1 MTPIGPVP
9 FVGRQHELTELKE
22 HLAVVSLVSVHG
34 ALGSGK
40 TRLVAELAAALGAPC
55 SIVECFPGD
64 RASAVRARAERA
76 LRCVPGTLA
85 QLLGREARVLV
96 IDDIQ
101 HLRVDEAT
109 NLLAPLQLGQTALGR
124 VLVVGRDPLA
134 AAVGASIAELELAG
148 LDVEAASQ
156 MWSSLEELFG
166 PVDGFDA
173 AYSRTRG
180 IPLALRRE
188 YARARFGAQ
197 AWEVG
202 ALDAPA
208 RAALDALAILRQ
220 PVAPAAVAALA
231 PGVDTEAALTG
242 LVARQLVDA
251 VGDGRIV
258 LHEVVRAD
266 VLAQMSVETRHRLS
280 AAAAELVA
288 STAAVAQGPRL
299 AWQAG
304 DDGAFG
310 AMDQITRVREV
321 AWHWL
326 AAGDRARAADTLL
339 ADRELAARS
348 GGAGEFE
355 ALLDALGDRPRRRA
369 GTDAGAGAP
378 PSGSMTRGAGAGA
391 PPSGSMTRGAGA
403 GAPSGSTGAGAGFA
417 EISQTIPVAPPLDAE
432 RQRALAALRIEIAVR
447 GGRFTEAFERAAAMP
462 AAVSPLLHAE
472 LTLASGDATGARRAL
487 HGLVASR
494 EAGERARALA
504 MLAEL
509 ELLAGKP
516 DTAAGHLVAIG
527 DLAAID
533 PLSRARVHL
542 ASARLDEYAG
552 RVAAMR
558 AALAR
563 AHGAC
568 KSVPACLEASELSAV
583 IDARRAI
590 GLAREGR
597 LIEAQVALDAADAVA
612 RDLDSVAVSDEAL
625 AARALVARRRG
636 DSATAA
642 QQLQDLVRGRRERG
656 DELGALRAEL
666 DLAELEILR
675 GQPALA
681 AELASAAL
689 ASSVRRELGH
699 LAARGSAVVA
709 AIDLIELRLDA
720 ALPRLEELYGQPAL
734 DAASAAQVAVL
745 LATARALAGQRA
757 GALELAQ
764 SAGVESRDELDRRLS
779 AAEVALATGDVGHA
793 LELARDTA
801 VLAER
806 AHRTIE
812 LASALVIVARLE
824 LARGDRGNARS
835 AATRAARE
843 AASAGLVRVRVH
855 ALLALSALARDDDD
869 PASAVAYARDASELA
884 LTAGLPVERL
894 VAHAALD
901 AISGHEA
908 VADPSAPSAATMAPT
923 AIEGAARLLTDLGLT
938 AQRPFR
944 VIDSEGV
951 PSDVADANP
960 EILRLPGRALA
971 VDGVREVIWRHG
983 AELAD
988 LRRRSLLKRLL
999 FLFASAPGKVFSKEA
1014 IVQAVWNV
1022 EYHPL
1027 RHDAALF
1034 TNIMRIRRLLGEDG
1048 SEIIRVTEDG
1058 YRFVPPRDFLFVIPR

>member
-9 FVGRQHELTELKE
+9 FVGRQTELAE
-22 HLAVVSLVSVHG
+22 LRQHLALVSLVSIHG

-40 TRLVAELAAALGAPC
+40 TRLVGELAPLLGAPC
-55 SIVECFPGD
+55 TVIECHPGD
-64 RASAVRARAERA
+64 RASALRARAERA
-76 LRCVPGTLA
+76 LRCVPGSLNQTLA
-85 QLLGREARVLV
+85 QTARVLV

-101 HLRVDEAT
+101 HLRTDEAT
-109 NLLAPLQLGQTALGR
+109 SLLGPLLLGPTALGR
-124 VLVVGRDPLA
+124 VIVVGRDPLA
-134 AAVGASIAELELAG
+134 AAVGAQIAELELQG
-148 LDVEAASQ
+148 LDVEAAGG
-156 MWSSLEELFG
+156 MWSALEETYG
-166 PVDGFDA
+166 ETAGFDQA
-173 AYSRTRG
+173 FARTRG
-180 IPLALRRE
+180 LPLGLRRE
-188 YARARFGAQ
+188 FARSRFGAG
-197 AWEVG
+197 AWDIST
-202 ALDAPA
+202 LDRPA
-208 RAALDALAILRQ
+208 RAALEALAILRA
-220 PVAPAAVAALA
+220 PVAPAAIAALA
-231 PGVDTEAALTG
+231 PGVDIEAALVS
-242 LVARQLVDA
+242 LVARQLADGA
-251 VGDGRIV
+251 GDGRIV
-258 LHEVVRAD
+258 VHEVVRVD
-266 VLAQMSVETRHRLS
+266 VLAQMQPDERVRLS
-280 AAAAELVA
+280 SAAAELIA
-288 STAAVAQGPRL
+288 STAAVSTGPRL

-321 AWHWL
+321 VWHHL
-326 AAGDRARAADTLL
+326 AAGDRDGAADAIL
-339 ADRELAARS
+339 ADRDLAARS

-355 ALLDALGDRPRRRA
+355 SLLDALGDRPRRRA
-369 GTDAGAGAP
+369 P
-378 PSGSMTRGAGAGA
+378 HPSHGGVAE
-391 PPSGSMTRGAGA
+391 
-403 GAPSGSTGAGAGFA
+403 TGAA
-417 EISQTIPVAPPLDAE
+417 ELVRAPLDPE
-432 RQRALAALRIEIAVR
+432 RARALAALRIEIAVR
-447 GGRFTEAFERAAAMP
+447 GGRYTEAAERASATP
-462 AAVSPLLHAE
+462 GAVSPHLHAE
-472 LTLASGDATGARRAL
+472 LTLASGDAAGARRAL
-487 HGLVASR
+487 TGLLGASDSS
-494 EAGERARALA
+494 ERARAIAL
-504 MLAEL
+504 LTEL

-516 DTAAGHLVAIG
+516 EAAAHHLANAG
-527 DLAAID
+527 DLGGAD
-533 PLSRARVHL
+533 PLARARLHL
-542 ASARLDEYAG
+542 ATARLDEYQG

-558 AALAR
+558 SALAR

-568 KSVPACLEASELSAV
+568 KSVPVCLEASELSAIV
-583 IDARRAI
+583 DARRAI

-597 LIEAQVALDAADAVA
+597 LVEAAAALDAADAVA
-612 RDLDSVAVSDEAL
+612 RDLDAVAIADEVA

-636 DSATAA
+636 DSASAA
-642 QQLQDLVRGRRERG
+642 ALLHDVVRARRDRG

-666 DLAELEILR
+666 DLAELEIVR

-699 LAARGSAVVA
+699 LAARGGAVVA
-709 AIDLIELRLDA
+709 AIDLLELRLDA
-720 ALPRLEELYGQPAL
+720 ALPRLEELHGSPAL
-734 DAASAAQVAVL
+734 DAQSAASVAVL
-745 LATARALAGQRA
+745 LATARAYSGQRA
-757 GALELAQ
+757 GAVELAQ
-764 SAGVESRDELDRRLS
+764 NAGAEARDELDRRLA
-779 AAEVALATGDVGHA
+779 AAEVALATGDVGVA

-824 LARGDRGNARS
+824 LARGDRGNAR
-835 AATRAARE
+835 AAASRAARE
-843 AASAGLVRVRVH
+843 AAAAGLVRARVH

-869 PASAVAYARDASELA
+869 APSAVSYARDASELA
-884 LTAGLPVERL
+884 MVAGLPVERL

-908 VADPSAPSAATMAPT
+908 VADPSAPSAATMAAT

-944 VIDSEGV
+944 VIDAEGV
-951 PSDVADANP
+951 PSDVSDANP
-960 EILRLPGRALA
+960 EILRLPARALA

>member
-9 FVGRQHELTELKE
+9 FVGRQQELAELKD
-22 HLAVVSLVSVHG
+22 HLSVVPLVSLHG

-40 TRLVAELAAALGAPC
+40 TRLVGELVTPGGLGAPC
-55 SIVECFPGD
+55 TVIDCYPGD
-64 RASAVRARAERA
+64 RASALRARAERA

-85 QLLGREARVLV
+85 QTLIAQARVLV

-101 HLRVDEAT
+101 HLRTDEAT
-109 NLLAPLQLGQTALGR
+109 SLLAPLLLGPTALGR
-124 VLVVGRDPLA
+124 VIVVGRDPLA
-134 AAVGASIAELELAG
+134 AAVGAQIAEVELQG
-148 LDVEAASQ
+148 LDVDAAQQ
-156 MWSSLEELFG
+156 MWASLEETFG
-166 PVDGFDA
+166 QVTTTGSQAAFDA
-173 AYSRTRG
+173 AFSRTRG
-180 IPLALRRE
+180 VPLGLRRE

-197 AWEVG
+197 AWDIATLE
-202 ALDAPA
+202 APA
-208 RAALDALAILRQ
+208 RAALEALAVLRA
-220 PVAPAAVAALA
+220 PVAPAAVSALS
-231 PGVDTEAALTG
+231 PGVDCEAALTS
-242 LVARQLVDA
+242 LLARQLVDP
-251 VGDGRIV
+251 VGDGRV
-258 LHEVVRAD
+258 VVHEVVRVD
-266 VLAQMSVETRHRLS
+266 VLAQMDLDARTRLS
-280 AAAAELVA
+280 TGAAELVA
-288 STAAVAQGPRL
+288 STAAVTPGPRL

-321 AWHWL
+321 VWHWL
-326 AAGDRARAADTLL
+326 AAGDRDRAADALL

-355 ALLDALGDRPRRRA
+355 SLLDALVDRPRSRRTSSHA
-369 GTDAGAGAP
+369 DVVQT
-378 PSGSMTRGAGAGA
+378 SQ
-391 PPSGSMTRGAGA
+391 
-403 GAPSGSTGAGAGFA
+403 A
-417 EISQTIPVAPPLDAE
+417 EVVRMPLDPE
-432 RQRALAALRIEIAVR
+432 RAKALAALRIEIAVR
-447 GGRFTEAFERAAAMP
+447 GGRYTEAFERATAAP
-462 AAVSPLLHAE
+462 GAVSPLLHAE
-472 LTLASGDATGARRAL
+472 LVLASGDAATARRAL
-487 HGLVASR
+487 TGLIGSSDPS
-494 EAGERARALA
+494 ERARAIA

-509 ELLAGKP
+509 ELLAGAP
-516 DTAAGHLVAIG
+516 EAASNHLANLG
-527 DLAAID
+527 DLSSAE
-533 PLSRARVHL
+533 PLARARVHL
-542 ASARLDEYAG
+542 ASARLDEYQG

-558 AALAR
+558 SALAR

-568 KSVPACLEASELSAV
+568 KSVPVCLEASELSAIV
-583 IDARRAI
+583 DARRAI

-597 LIEAQVALDAADAVA
+597 LVEAAAALDAADAAA
-612 RDLDSVAVSDEAL
+612 RDLDAVAVADEVL

-636 DSATAA
+636 DSTNAA
-642 QQLQDLVRGRRERG
+642 ALLHEVVRARRERG

-666 DLAELEILR
+666 DLAELEIMR

-699 LAARGSAVVA
+699 LAARGGAVVA
-709 AIDLIELRLDA
+709 AIDLLELRLDA
-720 ALPRLEELYGQPAL
+720 ALPRLEELHGQPAL
-734 DAASAAQVAVL
+734 DAASAAMVAVL
-745 LATARALAGQRA
+745 LANARAMSGQRA
-757 GALELAQ
+757 GAVELAQ
-764 SAGVESRDELDRRLS
+764 NAGAESRDELDRRLA
-779 AAEVALATGDVGHA
+779 AAEVALATGDVGVA

-824 LARGDRGNARS
+824 LARGDRGNAR
-835 AATRAARE
+835 AAASRAARE
-843 AASAGLVRVRVH
+843 AAAAGLIRARVH

-869 PASAVAYARDASELA
+869 AASAVAYARDAADLA
-884 LTAGLPVERL
+884 MTAGLPVERL

-908 VADPSAPSAATMAPT
+908 VADPTAPSAATMAPT

-944 VIDSEGV
+944 VIDAEGV

-983 AELAD
+983 QELAD

>member
-9 FVGRQHELTELKE
+9 FVGRSDELATLKE
-22 HLAVVSLVSVHG
+22 HLSVVPLVSLHG

-40 TRLVAELAAALGAPC
+40 TRLVSELAFSLGAASVI
-55 SIVECFPGD
+55 SIDCHPGD
-64 RASAVRARAERA
+64 RASALRSRAERA
-76 LRCVPGTLA
+76 LRCVPGMLSQTLA
-85 QLLGREARVLV
+85 QTARVLV

-101 HLRVDEAT
+101 HLRTDEAT
-109 NLLAPLQLGQTALGR
+109 SLLAPLLLGQTALGR
-124 VLVVGRDPLA
+124 VVVVGRDPLS
-134 AAVGASIAELELAG
+134 AAVGSSIAELELHG
-148 LDVEAASQ
+148 LDADAAGELWAALGETYGEAQ
-156 MWSSLEELFG
+156 
-166 PVDGFDA
+166 GFDA
-173 AYSRTRG
+173 AFARTRG
-180 IPLALRRE
+180 VPLGLRRE
-188 YARARFGAQ
+188 FARVRFGAG
-197 AWEVG
+197 AWDI
-202 ALDAPA
+202 ATLDRPA
-208 RAALDALAILRQ
+208 RSALEALAILRQ
-220 PVAPAAVAALA
+220 AVAPAAIAALA
-231 PGVDTEAALTG
+231 PGVETEAALTS
-242 LVARQLVDA
+242 LLARQLADG
-251 VGDGRIV
+251 VGDGRIIV
-258 LHEVVRAD
+258 HEVVRVD
-266 VLAQMSVETRHRLS
+266 VLAQMDENEKCRLS
-280 AAAAELVA
+280 SAAAELVA
-288 STAAVAQGPRL
+288 STGALSAGPRL

-321 AWHWL
+321 VWHWL
-326 AAGDRARAADTLL
+326 AAGDRDRAAHALL

-355 ALLDALGDRPRRRA
+355 SLLDALGDRPRKRTT
-369 GTDAGAGAP
+369 GTHRPADP
-378 PSGSMTRGAGAGA
+378 NIQ
-391 PPSGSMTRGAGA
+391 
-403 GAPSGSTGAGAGFA
+403 TGAI
-417 EISQTIPVAPPLDAE
+417 ELVSVLAPELTK
-432 RQRALAALRIEIAVR
+432 ALAALRIEIAVR
-447 GGRFTEAFERAAAMP
+447 GGRYTEAFERANAAP
-462 AAVSPLLHAE
+462 GAISPLLHAE
-472 LTLASGDATGARRAL
+472 LVLASGDVASARRAL
-487 HGLVASR
+487 TGLLGTADPSDR
-494 EAGERARALA
+494 MRAVA

-509 ELLAGKP
+509 ELLAGAP
-516 DTAAGHLVAIG
+516 DAAAAHLSSIHPSAE
-527 DLAAID
+527 AAD
-533 PLSRARVHL
+533 PLARARLHM
-542 ASARLDEYAG
+542 ASARLDEYQG

-558 AALAR
+558 TALAR

-568 KSVPACLEASELSAV
+568 KSVPVCLEASELSAV

-597 LIEAQVALDAADAVA
+597 LVEAATALDAADSAA
-612 RDLDSVAVSDEAL
+612 RDLDAVAVADEVL

-636 DSATAA
+636 DSTTAA
-642 QQLQDLVRGRRERG
+642 ALLQELVRARRERG

-666 DLAELEILR
+666 DLAELAIVR

-699 LAARGSAVVA
+699 LAARGVAVVA
-709 AIDLIELRLDA
+709 AIDLLELRLDA
-720 ALPRLEELYGQPAL
+720 ALPRLEELHGQPTL
-734 DAASAAQVAVL
+734 DATSAATVAVL
-745 LATARALAGQRA
+745 LATARALSGQRA
-757 GALELAQ
+757 GAVELAQ
-764 SAGVESRDELDRRLS
+764 NAGAESRDELDRKL
-779 AAEVALATGDVGHA
+779 AGAEVALAAGDVGLA

-806 AHRTIE
+806 SHRTIE

-824 LARGDRGNARS
+824 LARGDRGNAR
-835 AATRAARE
+835 AAASRAARE
-843 AASAGLVRVRVH
+843 AAAAGLIRARVH

-869 PASAVAYARDASELA
+869 AASAVAYARDAAELA
-884 LTAGLPVERL
+884 MTAGLPVERL

-908 VADPSAPSAATMAPT
+908 VADPSAPSAATMAST

-944 VIDSEGV
+944 VIDAEGV

-960 EILRLPGRALA
+960 EVLRLSGRALA

-983 AELAD
+983 QELAD

>member
-9 FVGRQHELTELKE
+9 FVGRQNELTELKQ
-22 HLAVVSLVSVHG
+22 HLAVVSLVSLHG

-40 TRLVAELAAALGAPC
+40 TRLVGELAPGLGAPC
-55 SIVECFPGD
+55 TLIECHPGD
-64 RASAVRARAERA
+64 RASALRSRAERA

-85 QLLGREARVLV
+85 QTLAQQARVLV

-101 HLRVDEAT
+101 HLRTDEAT
-109 NLLAPLQLGQTALGR
+109 SLLAPLLLGPTALGR
-124 VLVVGRDPLA
+124 VVVVGRDPLS
-134 AAVGASIAELELAG
+134 AAVGSAIAELELHG
-148 LDVEAASQ
+148 LDVESASK
-156 MWSSLEELFG
+156 MWASLEDTYGDVE
-166 PVDGFDA
+166 GFEA
-173 AYSRTRG
+173 AHGRTRG
-180 IPLALRRE
+180 VPLALRRE
-188 YARARFGAQ
+188 YARARFGAG
-197 AWEVG
+197 AWDVATLEP
-202 ALDAPA
+202 PA
-208 RAALDALAILRQ
+208 RAAIDALAILRS
-220 PVAPAAVAALA
+220 PVAPAAVGALA
-231 PGVDTEAALTG
+231 PGLDLEAALTS
-242 LVARQLVDA
+242 LLARQLVDSI
-251 VGDGRIV
+251 GDGRVV
-258 LHEVVRAD
+258 LHEVVRVD
-266 VLAQMSVETRHRLS
+266 VLGHMSTEDKQRLS
-280 AAAAELVA
+280 GAAAELVA
-288 STAAVAQGPRL
+288 STAAGSTGPRL

-310 AMDQITRVREV
+310 AMDQVTRVREV
-321 AWHWL
+321 VWHWL
-326 AAGDRARAADTLL
+326 AAGSRDRAADTLL

-355 ALLDALGDRPRRRA
+355 SLLDALGDQPRRRNDSRPDLPIGHIERA
-369 GTDAGAGAP
+369 A
-378 PSGSMTRGAGAGA
+378 
-391 PPSGSMTRGAGA
+391 
-403 GAPSGSTGAGAGFA
+403 
-417 EISQTIPVAPPLDAE
+417 LDPE
-432 RQRALAALRIEIAVR
+432 RARALASLRIEIAVR
-447 GGRFTEAFERAAAMP
+447 GGRYTEAFERASAAP
-462 AAVSPLLHAE
+462 GAVSPLIHAE
-472 LTLASGDATGARRAL
+472 LTLASGDVATARRAL
-487 HGLVASR
+487 TGLLGS
-494 EAGERARALA
+494 GDPSERARAVA

-516 DTAAGHLVAIG
+516 EAAADQLASLG
-527 DLAAID
+527 DLSAAE
-533 PLSRARVHL
+533 PLARARVHL
-542 ASARLDEYAG
+542 AAARVDEYAG

-558 AALAR
+558 SALAR

-568 KSVPACLEASELSAV
+568 KSVPVCLEASELSAIV
-583 IDARRAI
+583 DARRAV

-597 LIEAQVALDAADAVA
+597 LVEAATALDAADAAA
-612 RDLDSVAVSDEAL
+612 RDLDAVAVADEVL

-642 QQLQDLVRGRRERG
+642 ALLHDVVRARRERG

-666 DLAELEILR
+666 DLAELEIMR
-675 GQPALA
+675 GQPAIA

-699 LAARGSAVVA
+699 LAARGGAVVA

-720 ALPRLEELYGQPAL
+720 ALPRLEELHGQPSL
-734 DAASAAQVAVL
+734 DAASTAQVAVS
-745 LATARALAGQRA
+745 LATARALSGQRA
-757 GALELAQ
+757 GAVELAQ
-764 SAGVESRDELDRRLS
+764 NAGAESRDELDRRL
-779 AAEVALATGDVGHA
+779 AAADVALAAGDVALA

-806 AHRTIE
+806 SHRTIE

-824 LARGDRGNARS
+824 LARGDRGNARA

-843 AASAGLVRVRVH
+843 AAAAGLLRVRVH
-855 ALLALSALARDDDD
+855 ALLALCALARDDDD
-869 PASAVAYARDASELA
+869 SSSAVSYARDACELA
-884 LTAGLPVERL
+884 LAAGLPVERL

-901 AISGHEA
+901 AISGAEA

-944 VIDSEGV
+944 VIDAEGV

-960 EILRLPGRALA
+960 EILRLSGRALA

-983 AELAD
+983 QELAD

>member
-1 MTPIGPVP
+1 MTPIGPLP
-9 FVGRQHELTELKE
+9 FVGRQSELSELKQ
-22 HLAVVSLVSVHG
+22 HLAIVSLVSLHG

-40 TRLVAELAAALGAPC
+40 TRLVGELAPGLGAPC
-55 SIVECFPGD
+55 TAIECHPGD
-64 RASAVRARAERA
+64 RASALRSRAERA

-85 QLLGREARVLV
+85 QTLAQQSRVLV

-101 HLRVDEAT
+101 HLRTDEAT
-109 NLLAPLQLGQTALGR
+109 SLLAPLLLGPTALGR
-124 VLVVGRDPLA
+124 VVVVGRDPLS
-134 AAVGASIAELELAG
+134 AAVGSAIAEIELHGLDGDAAAQLWAG
-148 LDVEAASQ
+148 LEETYGEAQ
-156 MWSSLEELFG
+156 G
-166 PVDGFDA
+166 CDA
-173 AYSRTRG
+173 AIARTRG
-180 IPLALRRE
+180 VPLALRRE
-188 YARARFGAQ
+188 YARARFGAS
-197 AWEVG
+197 AWDLTM
-202 ALDAPA
+202 LDVAA
-208 RAALDALAILRQ
+208 RAALEALAVLRA

-231 PGVDTEAALTG
+231 HGIDIEAALTS
-242 LVARQLVDA
+242 LLAHQLVDSI
-251 VGDGRIV
+251 GDGRIV
-258 LHEVVRAD
+258 VHEVVRVD
-266 VLAQMSVETRHRLS
+266 VLAHMAIEDKYRLSS
-280 AAAAELVA
+280 AAAQLVA
-288 STAAVAQGPRL
+288 STAVGSTGPRL

-321 AWHWL
+321 VWHWL
-326 AAGDRARAADTLL
+326 AAGNRDRAADALL

-355 ALLDALGDRPRRRA
+355 SLLDALGEPPRRRA
-369 GTDAGAGAP
+369 DSWADL
-378 PSGSMTRGAGAGA
+378 
-391 PPSGSMTRGAGA
+391 
-403 GAPSGSTGAGAGFA
+403 
-417 EISQTIPVAPPLDAE
+417 PLAIVD
-432 RQRALAALRIEIAVR
+432 RPTLDPDRARMLAALRIEIAVR
-447 GGRFTEAFERAAAMP
+447 GGRYTEAFERASAAP
-462 AAVSPLLHAE
+462 GTVSPLLHAE
-472 LTLASGDATGARRAL
+472 LTLASGDVTTARRAL
-487 HGLVASR
+487 TGLLGDTDPSDRV
-494 EAGERARALA
+494 RAVA

-516 DTAAGHLVAIG
+516 DVAAAQLAAVG
-527 DLAAID
+527 DLSAAE
-533 PLSRARVHL
+533 PLARARVHL
-542 ASARLDEYAG
+542 ASARIDEYEG

-558 AALAR
+558 SALAR

-568 KSVPACLEASELSAV
+568 KSVPICLEASELSAIV
-583 IDARRAI
+583 DARRAI

-597 LIEAQVALDAADAVA
+597 LVEAVAALDAADAAA
-612 RDLDSVAVSDEAL
+612 RDLDAVAVADEVL

-636 DSATAA
+636 DSTTAA
-642 QQLQDLVRGRRERG
+642 TLLHDVVRARRERG

-681 AELASAAL
+681 SELASAAL

-699 LAARGSAVVA
+699 LAARGGAVVA
-709 AIDLIELRLDA
+709 AIDLLELRLEA
-720 ALPRLEELYGQPAL
+720 ALPRLEALYGQPAL

-745 LATARALAGQRA
+745 LATARALSGQRA
-757 GALELAQ
+757 GAVEMAQ
-764 SAGVESRDELDRRLS
+764 NAGAESRDELDRRLA
-779 AAEVALATGDVGHA
+779 AAEVALAAGDVGMA
-793 LELARDTA
+793 LELSRDTA

-806 AHRTIE
+806 SHRTIE

-824 LARGDRGNARS
+824 LARGDRGNARA

-843 AASAGLVRVRVH
+843 AAAAGLLRVRVH
-855 ALLALSALARDDDD
+855 ALLALCALARDDDD
-869 PASAVAYARDASELA
+869 ASSAVAYARDAADLA

-901 AISGHEA
+901 AISGQEA
-908 VADPSAPSAATMAPT
+908 VADPAAPSAATMAPT
-923 AIEGAARLLTDLGLT
+923 AIEGASRLLTDLGLT

-944 VIDSEGV
+944 VIDAEGV

-960 EILRLPGRALA
+960 EILRLSGRALA

-983 AELAD
+983 QELAD

-999 FLFASAPGKVFSKEA
+999 FLFASAPGKVYSKEA

>member
-1 MTPIGPVP
+1 V
-9 FVGRQHELTELKE
+9 
-22 HLAVVSLVSVHG
+22 
-34 ALGSGK
+34 
-40 TRLVAELAAALGAPC
+40 
-55 SIVECFPGD
+55 
-64 RASAVRARAERA
+64 
-76 LRCVPGTLA
+76 
-85 QLLGREARVLV
+85 
-96 IDDIQ
+96 
-101 HLRVDEAT
+101 
-109 NLLAPLQLGQTALGR
+109 
-124 VLVVGRDPLA
+124 VVGRDPLS
-134 AAVGASIAELELAG
+134 AAVGSSIAELELHG
-148 LDVEAASQ
+148 LDVEAAGAL
-156 MWSSLEELFG
+156 WTSLEETYG
-166 PVDGFDA
+166 AVEGFDA
-173 AYSRTRG
+173 AFGRTRG
-180 IPLALRRE
+180 VPLALRRE

-197 AWEVG
+197 AWEIS
-202 ALDAPA
+202 ALDAPSRTA
-208 RAALDALAILRQ
+208 IEALAVLRQ
-220 PVAPAAVAALA
+220 PVAPAAVGALA
-231 PGVDTEAALTG
+231 PGVDIEAALTS
-242 LVARQLVDA
+242 LVAHQLVDA
-251 VGDGRIV
+251 VGDGRVV
-258 LHEVVRAD
+258 LHEVVRVD
-266 VLAQMSVETRHRLS
+266 VLAQIAPDERKKLS
-280 AAAAELVA
+280 SSAAELVA
-288 STAAVAQGPRL
+288 STAAVSKGPRL

-321 AWHWL
+321 VWHWL
-326 AAGDRARAADTLL
+326 AAGERDRAADVLL
-339 ADRELAARS
+339 AHRELSARS

-355 ALLDALGDRPRRRA
+355 ALLDALGDRRRRP
-369 GTDAGAGAP
+369 GTHSEVPDPG
-378 PSGSMTRGAGAGA
+378 
-391 PPSGSMTRGAGA
+391 
-403 GAPSGSTGAGAGFA
+403 
-417 EISQTIPVAPPLDAE
+417 PLDHD
-432 RQRALAALRIEIAVR
+432 RAKKLAALRIEIAVR
-447 GGRFTEAFERAAAMP
+447 GGRFTEAFERATAAP
-462 AAVSPLLHAE
+462 GAVSPLLHAE
-472 LTLASGDATGARRAL
+472 LTLASGDAAGARRAL
-487 HGLVASR
+487 QGLIGAQDAS
-494 EAGERARALA
+494 ERARAIA

-516 DTAAGHLVAIG
+516 DSAAAQLGSIG
-527 DLAAID
+527 DVSNAD
-533 PLSRARVHL
+533 PLARARVHL
-542 ASARLDEYAG
+542 AAARADEYAG

-558 AALAR
+558 SALSR

-568 KSVPACLEASELSAV
+568 KSVPVCLEASELCAIV
-583 IDARRAI
+583 DARRAV

-597 LIEAQVALDAADAVA
+597 LVEAATALDAADAAA
-612 RDLDSVAVSDEAL
+612 RDLDAVAVADEVL

-636 DSATAA
+636 DSTQAAT
-642 QQLQDLVRGRRERG
+642 LLHDLVRARRERG

-699 LAARGSAVVA
+699 LAARGGAVVS
-709 AIDLIELRLDA
+709 AIDLMELRLDA
-720 ALPRLEELYGQPAL
+720 ALPRLEELHGQQAL
-734 DAASAAQVAVL
+734 DASTAAQVAVL
-745 LATARALAGQRA
+745 LATARAHSGQRA
-757 GALELAQ
+757 GAIELAQ
-764 SAGVESRDELDRRLS
+764 NAGAESRDELDRRLA

-801 VLAER
+801 VLSER

-824 LARGDRGNARS
+824 LARGDRGNARA

-843 AASAGLVRVRVH
+843 AAAAGLIRVRIH
-855 ALLALSALARDDDD
+855 ALLGLSALARDDDD
-869 PASAVAYARDASELA
+869 AASAVAYARDASELA

-908 VADPSAPSAATMAPT
+908 VADPSAPSAATMAPS

-944 VIDSEGV
+944 VIDAEGV

-983 AELAD
+983 QELAD

>member
-1 MTPIGPVP
+1 MQTRRRSSKITNPMTPIGPVP
-9 FVGRQHELTELKE
+9 FVGRQSELAELKQ
-22 HLAVVSLVSVHG
+22 HLSLVSLVSLHG

-40 TRLVAELAAALGAPC
+40 TRLVAELAPTLGAPC
-55 SIVECFPGD
+55 TVIECHPGD
-64 RASAVRARAERA
+64 RASALKARAERA

-85 QLLGREARVLV
+85 QTLAQQSRVLV

-101 HLRVDEAT
+101 HLRIDEAT
-109 NLLAPLQLGQTALGR
+109 SLLAPLLLGPTALGR
-124 VLVVGRDPLA
+124 IVVVGRDPLA
-134 AAVGASIAELELAG
+134 AAVGANIAELELHG
-148 LDVEAASQ
+148 LDVESAGAL
-156 MWSSLEELFG
+156 WSSLEETFG
-166 PVDGFDA
+166 QVEGFDIA
-173 AYSRTRG
+173 FGRTRG
-180 IPLALRRE
+180 VPLALRRE
-188 YARARFGAQ
+188 YARARFGAD
-197 AWEVG
+197 AWEIG
-202 ALDAPA
+202 ALDEPSRIAIE
-208 RAALDALAILRQ
+208 ALAVLRQ
-220 PVAPAAVAALA
+220 PVAPAAVGALA
-231 PGVDTEAALTG
+231 PGVDIEAALTS

-251 VGDGRIV
+251 VGDGRVV
-258 LHEVVRAD
+258 LHEVVRVD
-266 VLAQMSVETRHRLS
+266 VVSHMVPEQRRALS
-280 AAAAELVA
+280 AAAAQLVA
-288 STAAVAQGPRL
+288 STAAVSKGPRL

-321 AWHWL
+321 VWHWL
-326 AAGDRARAADTLL
+326 AAGERDRAADVLL
-339 ADRELAARS
+339 SHRELAARS

-355 ALLDALGDRPRRRA
+355 ALLDALGDRRRRP
-369 GTDAGAGAP
+369 GTHSEQPDMGA
-378 PSGSMTRGAGAGA
+378 
-391 PPSGSMTRGAGA
+391 
-403 GAPSGSTGAGAGFA
+403 
-417 EISQTIPVAPPLDAE
+417 LDAE
-432 RQRALAALRIEIAVR
+432 RAKKLAALRIEIAVR
-447 GGRFTEAFERAAAMP
+447 GGRFTEAFERATAAP
-462 AAVSPLLHAE
+462 GAVSPLIHAE
-472 LTLASGDATGARRAL
+472 LTLASGDAAGARRQL
-487 HGLVASR
+487 QGLINSQDAS
-494 EAGERARALA
+494 ERARAIA

-516 DTAAGHLVAIG
+516 DAAAAQLGSLG
-527 DLAAID
+527 DVSNAD
-533 PLSRARVHL
+533 PLARARVHL
-542 ASARLDEYAG
+542 AAARADEYVG

-558 AALAR
+558 SALSR

-568 KSVPACLEASELSAV
+568 KSVPACLEASELCAIV
-583 IDARRAI
+583 DARRAV

-597 LIEAQVALDAADAVA
+597 LVEAATALDAADAAA
-612 RDLDSVAVSDEAL
+612 RDLDAVAVADEVL

-636 DSATAA
+636 DSAQAA
-642 QQLQDLVRGRRERG
+642 SLLHDLVRARRERG

-699 LAARGSAVVA
+699 LAARGGAVVG
-709 AIDLIELRLDA
+709 AIDLMELRLDA
-720 ALPRLEELYGQPAL
+720 ALPRLEELHGQPAL
-734 DAASAAQVAVL
+734 DASTAAQVAVL
-745 LATARALAGQRA
+745 LATARALSGQRQ
-757 GALELAQ
+757 GAIELAQ
-764 SAGVESRDELDRRLS
+764 NAGAESRDELDRRL
-779 AAEVALATGDVGHA
+779 AAADVALATGDVGHA

-801 VLAER
+801 VLSER

-824 LARGDRGNARS
+824 LARGDRGNARA

-843 AASAGLVRVRVH
+843 AAAAGLVRVRIH

-869 PASAVAYARDASELA
+869 AASAVAYARDASELA

-944 VIDSEGV
+944 VIDAEGV

-960 EILRLPGRALA
+960 EILRLPARALA

-983 AELAD
+983 QELAD

>member
-1 MTPIGPVP
+1 MTLPGVVP
-9 FVGRQHELTELKE
+9 FVGRQNELAELKQ
-22 HLAVVSLVSVHG
+22 HLSVVSLVSIHG

-40 TRLVAELAAALGAPC
+40 TRLVHELAPMLGAPVT
-55 SIVECFPGD
+55 IVDCHPGD
-64 RASAVRARAERA
+64 RASAIRARSERA

-85 QLLGREARVLV
+85 QTLTQTARVLV

-109 NLLAPLQLGQTALGR
+109 NLLSQLVLGQTALGR
-124 VLVVGRDPLA
+124 VIVIGRDPLA
-134 AAVGASIAELELAG
+134 AAVGGAIAEVEVGG
-148 LDVEAASQ
+148 LDVDSASAL
-156 MWSSLEELFG
+156 WTNLEETYG
-166 PVDGFDA
+166 EAEGWDA
-173 AYSRTRG
+173 AFSRTRG
-180 IPLALRRE
+180 VPLALRRE
-188 YARARFGAQ
+188 FARSRFGAT
-197 AWEVG
+197 AWDIG
-202 ALDAPA
+202 ALEPA
-208 RAALDALAILRQ
+208 ARSAIEALAILRQ
-220 PVAPAAVAALA
+220 PVAPAAVSALA
-231 PGVDTEAALTG
+231 PKIDTEAALIG
-242 LVARQLVDA
+242 LVTQQLVDA
-251 VGDGRIV
+251 TGDGRIV
-258 LHEVVRAD
+258 LHEVVRVD
-266 VLAQMSVETRHRLS
+266 VLAQLAPDRKHALS

-288 STAAVAQGPRL
+288 STGAVSTGPRL

-321 AWHWL
+321 VWHWL
-326 AAGDRARAADTLL
+326 AAGDRDRAADVLL
-339 ADRELAARS
+339 EYRELAARS

-355 ALLDALGDRPRRRA
+355 ALLDAFGDRRPKAMGRSR
-369 GTDAGAGAP
+369 GTDAAALARAGVKE
-378 PSGSMTRGAGAGA
+378 
-391 PPSGSMTRGAGA
+391 
-403 GAPSGSTGAGAGFA
+403 TGATMI
-417 EISQTIPVAPPLDAE
+417 EQVLDPE
-432 RQRALAALRIEIAVR
+432 RARALAALRIEIAVR
-447 GGRFTEAFERAAAMP
+447 GGRFTEAFERAAASSG
-462 AAVSPLLHAE
+462 AVSPLVHAE
-472 LTLASGDATGARRAL
+472 LTLASGDVAGARRAL
-487 HGLVASR
+487 QGLVGSQDAS
-494 EAGERARALA
+494 ERTRAVATLV
-504 MLAEL
+504 EL
-509 ELLAGKP
+509 ELLAGRP
-516 DTAAGHLVAIG
+516 DHAAMQLGSLGDVAG
-527 DLAAID
+527 AD
-533 PLSRARVHL
+533 PLARARLHL
-542 ASARLDEYAG
+542 ATARTDEFAG

-568 KSVPACLEASELSAV
+568 KSVPACLEASELAAIV
-583 IDARRAI
+583 DARRAI

-597 LIEAQVALDAADAVA
+597 LVEAAAALDTADTVA
-612 RDLDSVAVSDEAL
+612 RDLDAVAVADEVL
-625 AARALVARRRG
+625 SARALVARRRG
-636 DSATAA
+636 DSTAA
-642 QQLQDLVRGRRERG
+642 ASMLHDLVRARRERG

-699 LAARGSAVVA
+699 LAARGGAVVA
-709 AIDLIELRLDA
+709 AIDLLELRLDA
-720 ALPRLEELYGQPAL
+720 ALPRLEELFGQQAL
-734 DAASAAQVAVL
+734 DAATAAHVAVL
-745 LATARALAGQRA
+745 LATARALSGQRA
-757 GALELAQ
+757 GAVELAQ
-764 SAGVESRDELDRRLS
+764 NAGAESRDELDRRLA
-779 AAEVALATGDVGHA
+779 AAEVALAAGDVALA

-801 VLAER
+801 VLSER

-812 LASALVIVARLE
+812 LACALVIVARLE
-824 LARGDRGNARS
+824 LARGDRANARA

-843 AASAGLVRVRVH
+843 AAAAGLVRARVH

-869 PASAVAYARDASELA
+869 APNAVAYARDASELA

-908 VADPSAPSAATMAPT
+908 VADPSAPSAATMAST

-944 VIDSEGV
+944 VIDAEGV

-960 EILRLPGRALA
+960 EILRLSGRALA

-983 AELAD
+983 QELAD

>member
-9 FVGRQHELTELKE
+9 FVGRQSELAELKQ
-22 HLAVVSLVSVHG
+22 HLSLVSLVSLHG

-40 TRLVAELAAALGAPC
+40 TRLVAELAPTLGAPC
-55 SIVECFPGD
+55 TVIECHPGD
-64 RASAVRARAERA
+64 RACALRARAERA

-85 QLLGREARVLV
+85 QTLSQQSRVLV

-101 HLRVDEAT
+101 HLRIDEAT
-109 NLLAPLQLGQTALGR
+109 SLLAPLLLGPTALGR
-124 VLVVGRDPLA
+124 IVVVGRDPLS
-134 AAVGASIAELELAG
+134 AAVGSTIAELELHG
-148 LDVEAASQ
+148 LDVESATALWQ
-156 MWSSLEELFG
+156 SLEETFG
-166 PVDGFDA
+166 AVEGFDA
-173 AYSRTRG
+173 AFGRTRG
-180 IPLALRRE
+180 VPLALRRE

-197 AWEVG
+197 AWEI
-202 ALDAPA
+202 
-208 RAALDALAILRQ
+208 AALDDASRTAIEALAVLRQ
-220 PVAPAAVAALA
+220 PVAPAAVSALA
-231 PGVDTEAALTG
+231 AGVDVEAALTS

-251 VGDGRIV
+251 VGDGRVV
-258 LHEVVRAD
+258 LHEVVRVD
-266 VLAQMSVETRHRLS
+266 VLTQIDPVVRQRLS

-288 STAAVAQGPRL
+288 STAAVSKGPRL

-321 AWHWL
+321 VWHWL
-326 AAGDRARAADTLL
+326 AAGERDRAADVLL
-339 ADRELAARS
+339 AHRELAARS

-355 ALLDALGDRPRRRA
+355 ALLDALGDRRRRP
-369 GTDAGAGAP
+369 GTH
-378 PSGSMTRGAGAGA
+378 S
-391 PPSGSMTRGAGA
+391 
-403 GAPSGSTGAGAGFA
+403 
-417 EISQTIPVAPPLDAE
+417 EIADLGPIDAE
-432 RQRALAALRIEIAVR
+432 RGKKLAALRIEIAVR
-447 GGRFTEAFERAAAMP
+447 GGRFTEAFERASAAP
-462 AAVSPLLHAE
+462 GAVSPLIHAE
-472 LTLASGDATGARRAL
+472 LTLASGDAAGARRQL
-487 HGLVASR
+487 QGLIHSQDAS
-494 EAGERARALA
+494 ERARAIA

-516 DTAAGHLVAIG
+516 DAAAAQLDSIG
-527 DLAAID
+527 DLSAAE
-533 PLSRARVHL
+533 PLARARVHL
-542 ASARLDEYAG
+542 ATARADEYAG
-552 RVAAMR
+552 HVAAMR
-558 AALAR
+558 SALSR

-568 KSVPACLEASELSAV
+568 KSVPACLEASELCAV
-583 IDARRAI
+583 VDARRAI

-597 LIEAQVALDAADAVA
+597 LVEAATALDAADAVA
-612 RDLDSVAVSDEAL
+612 RDLDAVAVADEVL

-636 DSATAA
+636 DSAQAA
-642 QQLQDLVRGRRERG
+642 ALLQDLVRARRERG

-666 DLAELEILR
+666 DLADLEILR

-689 ASSVRRELGH
+689 ASSVRRELAH
-699 LAARGSAVVA
+699 LAAHGGAIVG
-709 AIDLIELRLDA
+709 AIDLMELRLDA
-720 ALPRLEELYGQPAL
+720 ALPRLEELHGQPAL
-734 DAASAAQVAVL
+734 DAATAANVAVL

-757 GALELAQ
+757 GAIELAQ
-764 SAGVESRDELDRRLS
+764 NAGAESRDELDRRL
-779 AAEVALATGDVGHA
+779 AAADVALATGDVGHA

-843 AASAGLVRVRVH
+843 AAAAGLVRVRIH

-869 PASAVAYARDASELA
+869 AASAVAYARDASELA

-908 VADPSAPSAATMAPT
+908 VADPTAPSAATMAPS

-944 VIDSEGV
+944 VIDAEGV

-960 EILRLPGRALA
+960 EILRLPARALA

-983 AELAD
+983 QELAD

>member
-1 MTPIGPVP
+1 MRRRPNKLTNPMTPIGPVP
-9 FVGRQHELTELKE
+9 FVGRQQELAELKQ
-22 HLAVVSLVSVHG
+22 HLALVSLVSLHG

-40 TRLVAELAAALGAPC
+40 TRLVGELAPGLGAPC
-55 SIVECFPGD
+55 TVIECHPGD
-64 RASAVRARAERA
+64 RASALRARAERA
-76 LRCVPGTLA
+76 LRCVPGTLTQTLA
-85 QLLGREARVLV
+85 ATSRVLV

-101 HLRVDEAT
+101 HLRTDEAT
-109 NLLAPLQLGQTALGR
+109 SLLGPLLLGPTALGR
-124 VLVVGRDPLA
+124 VIVVGRDPLA
-134 AAVGASIAELELAG
+134 AAVGAQIAEVELQG
-148 LDVEAASQ
+148 LDMDAAGAL
-156 MWSSLEELFG
+156 WANLEETYG
-166 PVDGFDA
+166 ETAGFDA
-173 AYSRTRG
+173 AYARTRG
-180 IPLALRRE
+180 LPLGLRRE
-188 YARARFGAQ
+188 FARARFGAT
-197 AWEVG
+197 AWDLSTLE
-202 ALDAPA
+202 APA
-208 RAALDALAILRQ
+208 RAALEALAILRA
-220 PVAPAAVAALA
+220 PVAPAAIAALA
-231 PGVDTEAALTG
+231 PGVDIEAALAS
-242 LVARQLVDA
+242 LVARQLADGA
-251 VGDGRIV
+251 GDGRIV
-258 LHEVVRAD
+258 VHEVVRVD
-266 VLAQMSVETRHRLS
+266 VLAQMHPDERIRLS
-280 AAAAELVA
+280 SAAAELVA
-288 STAAVAQGPRL
+288 STAALSTGPRL

-321 AWHWL
+321 VWHWL
-326 AAGDRARAADTLL
+326 AAGDRDRAAETLL

-355 ALLDALGDRPRRRA
+355 SLLDALGDRPRRRQQNHGGVA
-369 GTDAGAGAP
+369 E
-378 PSGSMTRGAGAGA
+378 
-391 PPSGSMTRGAGA
+391 
-403 GAPSGSTGAGAGFA
+403 TGVA
-417 EISQTIPVAPPLDAE
+417 ELVKAAIDPEKS
-432 RQRALAALRIEIAVR
+432 RALAALRIEIAVR
-447 GGRFTEAFERAAAMP
+447 GGRFTEAFERASATP
-462 AAVSPLLHAE
+462 GAVSPIVHAE
-472 LTLASGDATGARRAL
+472 LTLASGDVAAARRAL
-487 HGLVASR
+487 TGLLGATDPS
-494 EAGERARALA
+494 ERARAVAL
-504 MLAEL
+504 LTEL

-516 DTAAGHLVAIG
+516 DVAAAQLASAG
-527 DLAAID
+527 DLAGAD
-533 PLSRARVHL
+533 PLARARVHL
-542 ASARLDEYAG
+542 VTARVDEYMG

-558 AALAR
+558 SALAR

-568 KSVPACLEASELSAV
+568 KSVPVCLEASELSAIV
-583 IDARRAI
+583 DARRAV

-597 LIEAQVALDAADAVA
+597 LVEAASALDAADAIA
-612 RDLDSVAVSDEAL
+612 RDLDAVSVADEVL

-636 DSATAA
+636 DSTTAA
-642 QQLQDLVRGRRERG
+642 ALLHDVVRARRERG

-666 DLAELEILR
+666 DLAELEIVR
-675 GQPALA
+675 GQPAMA

-709 AIDLIELRLDA
+709 AIDLLEFRLDA
-720 ALPRLEELYGQPAL
+720 ALPRLEELHGSPAL
-734 DAASAAQVAVL
+734 DAASAATVAVN
-745 LATARALAGQRA
+745 LAAARAQSGQRA
-757 GALELAQ
+757 GAVELAQ
-764 SAGVESRDELDRRLS
+764 NAGAEARDELDRRL
-779 AAEVALATGDVGHA
+779 AGAEVALAAGDVGMA

-824 LARGDRGNARS
+824 LARGDRGNARA
-835 AATRAARE
+835 AATRGARE
-843 AASAGLVRVRVH
+843 AAAAGLVRARVH

-869 PASAVAYARDASELA
+869 APSAVSYARDAAELA
-884 LTAGLPVERL
+884 MTAGLPVERL

-908 VADPSAPSAATMAPT
+908 VADPSAPSAATMAAT

-944 VIDSEGV
+944 VIDAEGV
-951 PSDVADANP
+951 PSDVSDANP
-960 EILRLPGRALA
+960 EVLRLPARALA

>member
-1 MTPIGPVP
+1 MRLRTSKITNPMTPIGPVP
-9 FVGRQHELTELKE
+9 FVGRQSELAELKQ
-22 HLAVVSLVSVHG
+22 HLAVVSLVSLHG

-40 TRLVAELAAALGAPC
+40 TRLVGELAPSLGGPC
-55 SIVECFPGD
+55 TLIECHPGD
-64 RASAVRARAERA
+64 RASALRSRAERA

-85 QLLGREARVLV
+85 QTLAQQARVLV

-101 HLRVDEAT
+101 HLRTDEAT
-109 NLLAPLQLGQTALGR
+109 SLLAPLMLGQTALGR
-124 VLVVGRDPLA
+124 VVVVGRDPLS
-134 AAVGASIAELELAG
+134 AAVGTAIAELELHG
-148 LDVEAASQ
+148 LEPDAAAQLWENMEDTYGEVEGFEAA
-156 MWSSLEELFG
+156 L
-166 PVDGFDA
+166 A
-173 AYSRTRG
+173 RTRG
-180 IPLALRRE
+180 VPLALRRE
-188 YARARFGAQ
+188 YARARFGAG
-197 AWEVG
+197 AWDLTT
-202 ALDAPA
+202 LDAPA
-208 RAALDALAILRQ
+208 RAALDALAILRA
-220 PVAPAAVAALA
+220 PVAPAAVSALA
-231 PGVDTEAALTG
+231 PGVEIEAALTN
-242 LVARQLVDA
+242 LVAHQLVDSL
-251 VGDGRIV
+251 GDGRV
-258 LHEVVRAD
+258 VVHEVVRVD
-266 VLAQMSVETRHRLS
+266 VLGHMATDDKQRLLG
-280 AAAAELVA
+280 AAAQLVA
-288 STAAVAQGPRL
+288 STSAGSTGPRL

-310 AMDQITRVREV
+310 AMDQVTRVREV
-321 AWHWL
+321 VWHWL
-326 AAGDRARAADTLL
+326 AAGNRDRAADALL

-355 ALLDALGDRPRRRA
+355 SLLDAVGDPPRRR
-369 GTDAGAGAP
+369 TDSRPDLPIGLID
-378 PSGSMTRGAGAGA
+378 RG
-391 PPSGSMTRGAGA
+391 
-403 GAPSGSTGAGAGFA
+403 
-417 EISQTIPVAPPLDAE
+417 PLDPE
-432 RQRALAALRIEIAVR
+432 RARSLAALRIEIAVR
-447 GGRFTEAFERAAAMP
+447 GGRYTEAFERASAAP
-462 AAVSPLLHAE
+462 GAVSPLLHAE
-472 LTLASGDATGARRAL
+472 LTLASGDVATARRAL
-487 HGLVASR
+487 TGLVASI
-494 EAGERARALA
+494 EPHDRARAAA

-516 DTAAGHLVAIG
+516 DVAAAQ
-527 DLAAID
+527 LAALEDLSTAD

-542 ASARLDEYAG
+542 ASARVDEYEG

-558 AALAR
+558 SALAR

-568 KSVPACLEASELSAV
+568 KSVPVCLEASELSAI

-597 LIEAQVALDAADAVA
+597 LVEAVTALDAADAAA
-612 RDLDSVAVSDEAL
+612 RDLDAVAVADEVL

-636 DSATAA
+636 DSTAA
-642 QQLQDLVRGRRERG
+642 AALLQDVVRARRERG

-666 DLAELEILR
+666 DLAELEIVR
-675 GQPALA
+675 GQPAVA

-689 ASSVRRELGH
+689 ASSVRRQLGH
-699 LAARGSAVVA
+699 LAARGGAVVA
-709 AIDLIELRLDA
+709 AIDLIELRLEA
-720 ALPRLEELYGQPAL
+720 ALPRLEELHEQRAL
-734 DAASAAQVAVL
+734 DAGSAAQVAVL
-745 LATARALAGQRA
+745 LATARALSGQRV
-757 GALELAQ
+757 GAVELAQ
-764 SAGVESRDELDRRLS
+764 NAGAESRDELDRRLA
-779 AAEVALATGDVGHA
+779 AAEVALAAADVGVA

-824 LARGDRGNARS
+824 LARGDRGNAR
-835 AATRAARE
+835 AAASRAARE
-843 AASAGLVRVRVH
+843 AATAGLVRVRVH
-855 ALLALSALARDDDD
+855 ALLALCALARDDDD
-869 PASAVAYARDASELA
+869 ASSAVAYARDAADLA
-884 LTAGLPVERL
+884 MTAGLPVERL

-901 AISGHEA
+901 AISGQEA
-908 VADPSAPSAATMAPT
+908 VADPAAPSAATMAPT

-960 EILRLPGRALA
+960 EILRLSGRALA

-983 AELAD
+983 QELAD

>member
-1 MTPIGPVP
+1 MRRRTSKITNPMTPIGPAP
-9 FVGRQHELTELKE
+9 FFGRTTELAELKQ
-22 HLAVVSLVSVHG
+22 HLAVVSLVSLHG

-40 TRLVAELAAALGAPC
+40 TRLVAELAPTLGAPC
-55 SIVECFPGD
+55 TVIECHPGD
-64 RASAVRARAERA
+64 RASALRARAERA
-76 LRCVPGTLA
+76 LRCVPGSLAQTLA
-85 QLLGREARVLV
+85 QHARVLV

-101 HLRVDEAT
+101 HLRIDEAT
-109 NLLAPLQLGQTALGR
+109 SLLSPLLLGPTALGR
-124 VLVVGRDPLA
+124 IVVVGRDPLS
-134 AAVGASIAELELAG
+134 AAVGTQIAELELHG
-148 LDVEAASQ
+148 LDIDSASAL
-156 MWSSLEELFG
+156 WTHLEETFG
-166 PVDGFDA
+166 EADGWDNAF
-173 AYSRTRG
+173 SRTRG
-180 IPLALRRE
+180 VPLALRRE
-188 YARARFGAQ
+188 YARARFGQ
-197 AWEVG
+197 NAWEITT
-202 ALDAPA
+202 LEAPA
-208 RAALDALAILRQ
+208 RAAIEALAILRQ
-220 PVAPAAVAALA
+220 PVASAAVGALA
-231 PGVDTEAALTG
+231 PGVDIEAALTG
-242 LVARQLVDA
+242 LIARQLVDA
-251 VGDGRIV
+251 TGDGRIV
-258 LHEVVRAD
+258 LHEVVRVD
-266 VLAQMSVETRHRLS
+266 VLAQLQPEAKQRLS
-280 AAAAELVA
+280 ASAAELVA
-288 STAAVAQGPRL
+288 STAAVSQGPRL

-321 AWHWL
+321 VWHWL
-326 AAGDRARAADTLL
+326 AAGERDRAADVLL

-355 ALLDALGDRPRRRA
+355 ALLDALGDPPQKRKAAGDVRETSKAPTLGQVLDPQRA
-369 GTDAGAGAP
+369 
-378 PSGSMTRGAGAGA
+378 
-391 PPSGSMTRGAGA
+391 
-403 GAPSGSTGAGAGFA
+403 
-417 EISQTIPVAPPLDAE
+417 
-432 RQRALAALRIEIAVR
+432 RALAALRIEIAVR
-447 GGRFTEAFERAAAMP
+447 GGRYTEAFERATAAP
-462 AAVSPLLHAE
+462 GAVSPLLHAE
-472 LTLASGDATGARRAL
+472 LTLASGDVASARRAL
-487 HGLVASR
+487 QGLVGSQDPS
-494 EAGERARALA
+494 ERARAIA

-516 DTAAGHLVAIG
+516 DSAAAQLGGLGEALTTAEP
-527 DLAAID
+527 LA
-533 PLSRARVHL
+533 RARVHL
-542 ASARLDEYAG
+542 AAARADEYAG

-558 AALAR
+558 SALAR

-568 KSVPACLEASELSAV
+568 KSVPACLEASELSAIV
-583 IDARRAI
+583 DARRAI

-597 LIEAQVALDAADAVA
+597 LVEAGTALDAADVVA
-612 RDLDSVAVSDEAL
+612 RDLDAVAVADEVA
-625 AARALVARRRG
+625 AARALVLVRRG

-642 QQLQDLVRGRRERG
+642 TLLHDVVRARRERG

-709 AIDLIELRLDA
+709 AIDLMELRLDA
-720 ALPRLEELYGQPAL
+720 ALPRLEELHGQPAL
-734 DAASAAQVAVL
+734 DAAASAHVAVM
-745 LATARALAGQRA
+745 LAAARALTGHRA
-757 GALELAQ
+757 GAIELAQ
-764 SAGVESRDELDRRLS
+764 NAGAESRDDLDRRL
-779 AAEVALATGDVGHA
+779 AGAEVALATGDVAVA

-812 LASALVIVARLE
+812 LASALVIVSRLE
-824 LARGDRGNARS
+824 LARGDRGNARA

-843 AASAGLVRVRVH
+843 SAAAGLVRVRIH

-869 PASAVAYARDASELA
+869 APSAVAYARDASELA
-884 LTAGLPVERL
+884 LSAGLPVERL

-908 VADPSAPSAATMAPT
+908 VADPSAPSAATMAST

-944 VIDSEGV
+944 VIDAEGV

-983 AELAD
+983 QELAD

>member
-9 FVGRQHELTELKE
+9 FVGREAELAELKQ
-22 HLAVVSLVSVHG
+22 HLAVVPLVSLHG
-34 ALGSGK
+34 SLGSGK
-40 TRLVAELAAALGAPC
+40 TRLVSELAPTLGAPC
-55 SIVECFPGD
+55 TVIECHPGD
-64 RASAVRARAERA
+64 RASALRARAERA
-76 LRCVPGTLA
+76 LRCVPGSLAQTLA
-85 QLLGREARVLV
+85 AQARVLV

-101 HLRVDEAT
+101 HLRIDEAT
-109 NLLAPLQLGQTALGR
+109 NLLSPLLLGPTALGR
-124 VLVVGRDPLA
+124 VVVVGRDPLS
-134 AAVGASIAELELAG
+134 AAVGSAIAELELHG
-148 LDVEAASQ
+148 LDVDSATALWQ
-156 MWSSLEELFG
+156 SLEEQFG
-166 PVDGFDA
+166 AVEGFDA
-173 AYSRTRG
+173 AFGRTRG
-180 IPLALRRE
+180 VPLGLRRE
-188 YARARFGAQ
+188 FARARFGQ
-197 AWEVG
+197 DAW
-202 ALDAPA
+202 AIATLDEPS
-208 RAALDALAILRQ
+208 RISMQALAILRQ
-220 PVAPAAVAALA
+220 PVAPAAISALA
-231 PGVDTEAALTG
+231 PGLDIEAALTG

-251 VGDGRIV
+251 VGDGRVV
-258 LHEVVRAD
+258 LHEVVRVD
-266 VLAQMSVETRHRLS
+266 VLGQMQPDERKRLS

-288 STAAVAQGPRL
+288 STAAVSKGPRL

-321 AWHWL
+321 VWHWL
-326 AAGDRARAADTLL
+326 AAGQRDRAADVLL
-339 ADRELAARS
+339 AHRELAARS

-355 ALLDALGDRPRRRA
+355 ALLDALTPQVRGRA
-369 GTDAGAGAP
+369 TTHSD
-378 PSGSMTRGAGAGA
+378 
-391 PPSGSMTRGAGA
+391 
-403 GAPSGSTGAGAGFA
+403 
-417 EISQTIPVAPPLDAE
+417 VAPMPLDE
-432 RQRALAALRIEIAVR
+432 KRSRALAALRVEIAVR
-447 GGRFTEAFERAAAMP
+447 GGRFTEAFERAAASP
-462 AAVSPLLHAE
+462 GAVSPLIHAE

-487 HGLVASR
+487 QGLIHS
-494 EAGERARALA
+494 EDLSERARAIA

-516 DTAAGHLVAIG
+516 DAAAAQLGSLG
-527 DLAAID
+527 DTGNAD
-533 PLSRARVHL
+533 PLARARVHL
-542 ASARLDEYAG
+542 AAARCDEYAG

-558 AALAR
+558 SALAR

-583 IDARRAI
+583 VDARRAV

-597 LIEAQVALDAADAVA
+597 LVEAATALDAADAAA
-612 RDLDSVAVSDEAL
+612 RDLDAVAVADEVL

-636 DSATAA
+636 DSAAA
-642 QQLQDLVRGRRERG
+642 ANLLHDLVRARRERG

-666 DLAELEILR
+666 DLADLEILR

-681 AELASAAL
+681 AELASAAM

-699 LAARGSAVVA
+699 LAARGGAVVA
-709 AIDLIELRLDA
+709 AIDLLELRLDA
-720 ALPRLEELYGQPAL
+720 ALPRLEELHGQPAL
-734 DAASAAQVAVL
+734 DAATAAQVAVL
-745 LATARALAGQRA
+745 LATARAMSGQRQ
-757 GALELAQ
+757 GAIELAQ
-764 SAGVESRDELDRRLS
+764 NAGAESRDELDRRL
-779 AAEVALATGDVGHA
+779 AGAEVALAAGDVGLA
-793 LELARDTA
+793 LEVARDTA
-801 VLAER
+801 ILAER
-806 AHRTIE
+806 SHRTIE

-843 AASAGLVRVRVH
+843 AAAAGLVRARIH

-869 PASAVAYARDASELA
+869 AASAVAYARDASELA

-908 VADPSAPSAATMAPT
+908 VADPTAPSAATMSPS

-944 VIDSEGV
+944 VIDAEGV

-960 EILRLPGRALA
+960 EILRLPNRALA

-983 AELAD
+983 QELAD

-1058 YRFVPPRDFLFVIPR
+1058 YRFVPPRDFIFVIPR

>member
-9 FVGRQHELTELKE
+9 FVGRQRELNELKQ
-22 HLAVVSLVSVHG
+22 HLAVVSLVSLHG

-40 TRLVAELAAALGAPC
+40 TRLVGELAPGLGAPC
-55 SIVECFPGD
+55 TLIECHPGD
-64 RASAVRARAERA
+64 RASALRSRAERA

-85 QLLGREARVLV
+85 QTLAQQARVLV
-96 IDDIQ
+96 IDDLQ
-101 HLRVDEAT
+101 HLRPDEAT
-109 NLLAPLQLGQTALGR
+109 SLLAPLLLGPTALGR
-124 VLVVGRDPLA
+124 VVVVGRDPLA
-134 AAVGASIAELELAG
+134 VAVGSAIAEFELHG
-148 LDVEAASQ
+148 LGTDDAAQ
-156 MWSSLEELFG
+156 LWHNLADTYGDAE
-166 PVDGFDA
+166 GFDA
-173 AYSRTRG
+173 ALARTRG
-180 IPLALRRE
+180 VPLALRRE
-188 YARARFGAQ
+188 YARARFGAG
-197 AWEVG
+197 AWDLTT
-202 ALDAPA
+202 LDAPA
-208 RAALDALAILRQ
+208 RAALEALAILRAA
-220 PVAPAAVAALA
+220 VAPAAVAALA
-231 PGVDTEAALTG
+231 PGVDIDAALTN
-242 LVARQLVDA
+242 LIACQLVDSI
-251 VGDGRIV
+251 GDGRV
-258 LHEVVRAD
+258 VVHEVIRVDMLTHMATD
-266 VLAQMSVETRHRLS
+266 DKQRLS
-280 AAAAELVA
+280 GAAAQLVA
-288 STAAVAQGPRL
+288 STAADSTGPRL

-310 AMDQITRVREV
+310 AMDQVTRVREV
-321 AWHWL
+321 VWHWL
-326 AAGDRARAADTLL
+326 AAGNRDRAAETLL

-355 ALLDALGDRPRRRA
+355 SLLDALGDAPRRRSDSRPDLVIGQPERA
-369 GTDAGAGAP
+369 A
-378 PSGSMTRGAGAGA
+378 
-391 PPSGSMTRGAGA
+391 
-403 GAPSGSTGAGAGFA
+403 
-417 EISQTIPVAPPLDAE
+417 LDPDLA
-432 RQRALAALRIEIAVR
+432 RALAALRIEIAVR
-447 GGRFTEAFERAAAMP
+447 GGRYTEAFERASAAP
-462 AAVSPLLHAE
+462 GAVSPLLHAE
-472 LTLASGDATGARRAL
+472 LTLASGDVATARRAL
-487 HGLVASR
+487 TGLLG
-494 EAGERARALA
+494 AGDPSDCARAAA

-516 DTAAGHLVAIG
+516 DAASAQLTALG
-527 DLAAID
+527 DLSTAD
-533 PLSRARVHL
+533 PLARARVHL
-542 ASARLDEYAG
+542 AAARLDEYAG

-558 AALAR
+558 SALAR

-568 KSVPACLEASELSAV
+568 KSVPVCLEASELSAI

-597 LIEAQVALDAADAVA
+597 LVEAGTALDAADAAA
-612 RDLDSVAVSDEAL
+612 RDLDAVAVSDEVL

-636 DSATAA
+636 DSTTAA
-642 QQLQDLVRGRRERG
+642 ALLQDVVRARRERG

-666 DLAELEILR
+666 DLAELEIVR
-675 GQPALA
+675 GQPAIA

-699 LAARGSAVVA
+699 LASRGGAVVA
-709 AIDLIELRLDA
+709 AIDLIELRLEA
-720 ALPRLEELYGQPAL
+720 ALPRLEELHEKPAL

-745 LATARALAGQRA
+745 LATARALSGQRT
-757 GALELAQ
+757 GAVELAQ
-764 SAGVESRDELDRRLS
+764 NAGAEARDELDRRLA
-779 AAEVALATGDVGHA
+779 AAEVALAAGDVGMA

-824 LARGDRGNARS
+824 LARGDRGNAR
-835 AATRAARE
+835 AAASRAARE
-843 AASAGLVRVRVH
+843 AAAAGLVRVRVH
-855 ALLALSALARDDDD
+855 ALLALCALARDDDD
-869 PASAVAYARDASELA
+869 RSSAVSYARDASELA
-884 LTAGLPVERL
+884 MTAGLPVERL

-944 VIDSEGV
+944 VIDAEGV

-960 EILRLPGRALA
+960 EILRLSGRALA

-983 AELAD
+983 QELAD

-1058 YRFVPPRDFLFVIPR
+1058 YRFAPPRDFLFVIPR

>member
-9 FVGRQHELTELKE
+9 FVGRQTELADLKQD
-22 HLAVVSLVSVHG
+22 LAVVSLMSLHG
-34 ALGSGK
+34 PLGSGK
-40 TRLVAELAAALGAPC
+40 SRLVAELAPSLGAPC
-55 SIVECFPGD
+55 TVVECHPGD
-64 RASAVRARAERA
+64 RACALRARAERA

-85 QLLGREARVLV
+85 QTLSQQARVLV

-101 HLRVDEAT
+101 HLQVEEAT
-109 NLLAPLQLGQTALGR
+109 SLLAPLLLGQTALGR
-124 VLVVGRDPLA
+124 IIVVGRDPLS
-134 AAVGASIAELELAG
+134 AAVGASLAEHELHG
-148 LDVEAASQ
+148 LDVDAAAAL
-156 MWSSLEELFG
+156 WASLEETFG
-166 PVDGFDA
+166 AVEGFDVA
-173 AYSRTRG
+173 FGRTRG
-180 IPLALRRE
+180 IPLGLRRE
-188 YARARFGAQ
+188 YARARFGQ
-197 AWEVG
+197 AAWDI
-202 ALDAPA
+202 AKLDEPA
-208 RAALDALAILRQ
+208 RLAIEALAVLRQ
-220 PVAPAAVAALA
+220 PVAPAAVTALA
-231 PGVDTEAALTG
+231 PGVDIEAALTS

-251 VGDGRIV
+251 VGDGRV
-258 LHEVVRAD
+258 VVHEVVRGE
-266 VLAQMSVETRHRLS
+266 VLAQIAPDARKRL
-280 AAAAELVA
+280 AASAAELVA
-288 STAAVAQGPRL
+288 STAAVSNGPRL

-321 AWHWL
+321 VWHWL
-326 AAGDRARAADTLL
+326 AAGERDRAADVLL
-339 ADRELAARS
+339 AHRDLAARS

-355 ALLDALGDRPRRRA
+355 ALLDSLVERPRRR
-369 GTDAGAGAP
+369 T
-378 PSGSMTRGAGAGA
+378 
-391 PPSGSMTRGAGA
+391 
-403 GAPSGSTGAGAGFA
+403 STGQQVVSGEPGAA
-417 EISQTIPVAPPLDAE
+417 PLDPALA
-432 RQRALAALRIEIAVR
+432 RSLAALRIEIAVR
-447 GGRFTEAFERAAAMP
+447 GGRFTEAFERATAA
-462 AAVSPLLHAE
+462 AGAVSPLLHAE
-472 LTLASGDATGARRAL
+472 LTLASGDAAGARRAL
-487 HGLVASR
+487 QGLIGSQ
-494 EAGERARALA
+494 EDSERARAIA

-516 DTAAGHLVAIG
+516 DTAAAHLGSLG
-527 DLAAID
+527 DVSEAD
-533 PLSRARVHL
+533 PLARARVHL
-542 ASARLDEYAG
+542 AAARADEYAG

-558 AALAR
+558 SALSR

-568 KSVPACLEASELSAV
+568 KSVPACLEASELSAIV
-583 IDARRAI
+583 DARRAI

-597 LIEAQVALDAADAVA
+597 LVEAATALDAADAVA
-612 RDLDSVAVSDEAL
+612 RDLDAVAVADEVL
-625 AARALVARRRG
+625 AARALVSRRRG
-636 DSATAA
+636 DATQAA
-642 QQLQDLVRGRRERG
+642 ALLHDLVRARRERG

-666 DLAELEILR
+666 DLAELEIMR

-699 LAARGSAVVA
+699 LAARGGAVVA
-709 AIDLIELRLDA
+709 AIDLMELRLDA
-720 ALPRLEELYGQPAL
+720 ALPRLEQLHGDPAL
-734 DAASAAQVAVL
+734 DAGSGSHVAVL
-745 LATARALAGQRA
+745 LATARALSGQRA
-757 GALELAQ
+757 GAIELAQ
-764 SAGVESRDELDRRLS
+764 NAGAESRDELDRKLA
-779 AAEVALATGDVGHA
+779 AAEVALACGDVGLA
-793 LELARDTA
+793 LEIARDTA

-806 AHRTIE
+806 SHRTIE
-812 LASALVIVARLE
+812 LACALVIVARLE
-824 LARGDRGNARS
+824 LARGDRANAR
-835 AATRAARE
+835 AAAIRAARE
-843 AASAGLVRVRVH
+843 AAAAGLVRARIH

-869 PASAVAYARDASELA
+869 AASAVSYARDASELA

-908 VADPSAPSAATMAPT
+908 VADPSAPSAATMAAT

-944 VIDSEGV
+944 IIDAEGV

-960 EILRLPGRALA
+960 EVLRLPGRALA

-983 AELAD
+983 QELAD

-999 FLFASAPGKVFSKEA
+999 FLFASAPGRVFSKEA

>member
-1 MTPIGPVP
+1 MIPIGPVP
-9 FVGRQHELTELKE
+9 FVGRQDELAELKQ
-22 HLAVVSLVSVHG
+22 HLAVVPLVSLHG
-34 ALGSGK
+34 PVGSGK
-40 TRLVAELAAALGAPC
+40 SRLVAELAPTLAVPC
-55 SIVECFPGD
+55 SIIECYPGD
-64 RASAVRARAERA
+64 RASALRSRAERA

-85 QLLGREARVLV
+85 QTLASQARVLV
-96 IDDIQ
+96 IDDVQ
-101 HLRVDEAT
+101 HLRIDEAT
-109 NLLAPLQLGQTALGR
+109 SLLAPLLLGPTALGR
-124 VLVVGRDPLA
+124 VIVVGRDPLA
-134 AAVGASIAELELAG
+134 AAVGANVAEVELGG
-148 LDVEAASQ
+148 LDIDSA
-156 MWSSLEELFG
+156 SSLWNHLEETFG
-166 PVDGFDA
+166 EAEGWDA
-173 AYSRTRG
+173 AFSRTRG
-180 IPLALRRE
+180 VPLGLRRE
-188 YARARFGAQ
+188 YARARFGAN
-197 AWEVG
+197 AWEIAG
-202 ALDAPA
+202 LEAPA
-208 RAALDALAILRQ
+208 RAAIEALAVLRQ
-220 PVAPAAVAALA
+220 PVAPAAVTALS
-231 PGVDTEAALTG
+231 PGVDTEAALTS
-242 LVARQLVDA
+242 LIARQLVDA
-251 VGDGRIV
+251 VGDGRV
-258 LHEVVRAD
+258 ALHEVVRVD
-266 VLAQMSVETRHRLS
+266 VLAQLDAGTRVRLS

-288 STAAVAQGPRL
+288 STAASSTGPRL
-299 AWQAG
+299 AWRAG
-304 DDGAFG
+304 DDGALG
-310 AMDQITRVREV
+310 TMDQITRVREV
-321 AWHWL
+321 VWHWL
-326 AAGDRARAADTLL
+326 AADDRERATDVLL

-355 ALLDALGDRPRRRA
+355 ALLDAIGDRPRARR
-369 GTDAGAGAP
+369 
-378 PSGSMTRGAGAGA
+378 
-391 PPSGSMTRGAGA
+391 
-403 GAPSGSTGAGAGFA
+403 STGSAVHETGPAQRV
-417 EISQTIPVAPPLDAE
+417 EPLDGE
-432 RQRALAALRIEIAVR
+432 RTRALAALRIEIAVR
-447 GGRFTEAFERAAAMP
+447 GGRFTEAFERATASAG
-462 AAVSPLLHAE
+462 AVSPLLHAE
-472 LTLASGDATGARRAL
+472 LTLASGDAGGARRAL
-487 HGLVASR
+487 RGLVSSEDAS
-494 EAGERARALA
+494 ERARACA

-509 ELLAGKP
+509 ELLAGNP
-516 DTAAGHLVAIG
+516 DTAIAHLGALG
-527 DLAAID
+527 DLSAAE

-542 ASARLDEYAG
+542 AAARCDEYAG

-558 AALAR
+558 SALAR

-568 KSVPACLEASELSAV
+568 KSVPVCLEASELSAIV
-583 IDARRAI
+583 DARRAV

-597 LIEAQVALDAADAVA
+597 LVEAASALDAADAIA
-612 RDLDSVAVSDEAL
+612 RDLDAVAVADEVL

-642 QQLQDLVRGRRERG
+642 SLLGDLVRARRERG

-689 ASSVRRELGH
+689 ASSVRRELAH

-709 AIDLIELRLDA
+709 AIDLMELRLDP
-720 ALPRLEELYGQPAL
+720 ALPRLEQLHGSPAL
-734 DAASAAQVAVL
+734 DAASGAQVAVL
-745 LATARALAGQRA
+745 LATARALSGQRQ
-757 GALELAQ
+757 GAIELAQ
-764 SAGVESRDELDRRLS
+764 NAGAESRDELDRRLA
-779 AAEVALATGDVGHA
+779 AAEVALAAGDVGLA
-793 LELARDTA
+793 LEIARDTA

-843 AASAGLVRVRVH
+843 AAAAGLIRVRVH

-869 PASAVAYARDASELA
+869 ASSAVSYARDASELA
-884 LTAGLPVERL
+884 LHAGLPVERL

-908 VADPSAPSAATMAPT
+908 VADPSAPSAATMAPS
-923 AIEGAARLLTDLGLT
+923 AIEGAARVLTDLGLT

-944 VIDSEGV
+944 VIDAEGV

-960 EILRLPGRALA
+960 EILRLPARALA

-983 AELAD
+983 QELAD

-1058 YRFVPPRDFLFVIPR
+1058 YRFAPPRDFLFVIPR

>member
-1 MTPIGPVP
+1 MRRRTSKITNPMTPIGPVP
-9 FVGRQHELTELKE
+9 FVGRQRELTELKE
-22 HLAVVSLVSVHG
+22 HLSVVPLISLHG

-40 TRLVAELAAALGAPC
+40 TRLVGELAPGLGAPC
-55 SIVECFPGD
+55 TIIDCHPGD
-64 RASAVRARAERA
+64 RAPALRARAERA
-76 LRCVPGTLA
+76 LRCVPGSLAQTLA
-85 QLLGREARVLV
+85 QQSRVLV

-101 HLRVDEAT
+101 HLRTDEAT
-109 NLLAPLQLGQTALGR
+109 SLLAPLLLGQTALGR
-124 VLVVGRDPLA
+124 IVVVGRDPLA
-134 AAVGASIAELELAG
+134 AAVGASIAEVELHG
-148 LDVEAASQ
+148 LDAEAAAAL
-156 MWSSLEELFG
+156 WAALEETYG
-166 PVDGFDA
+166 QVAGFDA
-173 AYSRTRG
+173 AFGRTRG

-188 YARARFGAQ
+188 FARARFGAG
-197 AWEVG
+197 AWDLATLEP
-202 ALDAPA
+202 PA
-208 RAALDALAILRQ
+208 RTALDALAVLRTA
-220 PVAPAAVAALA
+220 VAPAAVSALA
-231 PGVDTEAALTG
+231 PGLDIEAAMTSL
-242 LVARQLVDA
+242 LARQLIDP
-251 VGDGRIV
+251 VGDGRV
-258 LHEVVRAD
+258 AVHEVVRVDAISHMD
-266 VLAQMSVETRHRLS
+266 PESRRRLS

-288 STAAVAQGPRL
+288 STGAVASGPRL

-321 AWHWL
+321 VWHWL
-326 AAGDRARAADTLL
+326 AAGDRDRAADTLL
-339 ADRELAARS
+339 EDRELAARS

-355 ALLDALGDRPRRRA
+355 SLLDALADRPRRHR
-369 GTDAGAGAP
+369 P
-378 PSGSMTRGAGAGA
+378 
-391 PPSGSMTRGAGA
+391 
-403 GAPSGSTGAGAGFA
+403 TGPLGP
-417 EISQTIPVAPPLDAE
+417 EIPDTAKPLDPVGG
-432 RQRALAALRIEIAVR
+432 RALARLRIDFGIR
-447 GGRFTEAFERAAAMP
+447 GGRYTVAFERASAAP
-462 AAVSPLLHAE
+462 GAVSPLIHAE
-472 LTLASGDATGARRAL
+472 LVLASGDAASARRAL
-487 HGLVASR
+487 TGLVQSADPS
-494 EAGERARALA
+494 ERARALA
-504 MLAEL
+504 LLAEL
-509 ELLAGKP
+509 ELLAGAP
-516 DTAAGHLVAIG
+516 ETAAAHLASLG
-527 DLAAID
+527 DVSAAEPLA
-533 PLSRARVHL
+533 RARVHL
-542 ASARLDEYAG
+542 ATARLDEYQG

-558 AALAR
+558 SALAR

-568 KSVPACLEASELSAV
+568 KSVPVCLEASELSAIV
-583 IDARRAI
+583 DARRAI

-597 LIEAQVALDAADAVA
+597 LVEATTALDAADAVA
-612 RDLDSVAVSDEAL
+612 RDLDAVAVADEVL

-642 QQLQDLVRGRRERG
+642 SLLQEVVRARRERG

-666 DLAELEILR
+666 DLADLEIVR

-699 LAARGSAVVA
+699 LAARGGAVVA
-709 AIDLIELRLDA
+709 AIDLLELRLEA
-720 ALPRLEELYGQPAL
+720 ALPRLEELHGQAAL

-745 LATARALAGQRA
+745 LATARALTGQRA
-757 GALELAQ
+757 GAVELAQ
-764 SAGVESRDELDRRLS
+764 NAGAESRDELDRRLA
-779 AAEVALATGDVGHA
+779 AAEVSLATGDVGVA

-824 LARGDRGNARS
+824 LARGDRGNAR
-835 AATRAARE
+835 AAASRAARE
-843 AASAGLVRVRVH
+843 AAAAGLIRARVH

-869 PASAVAYARDASELA
+869 AASAVSYARDASELA

-944 VIDSEGV
+944 VIDAEGV

>member
-9 FVGRQHELTELKE
+9 FVGRQRELTELKE
-22 HLAVVSLVSVHG
+22 HLAVVPLVSLHG

-40 TRLVAELAAALGAPC
+40 TRLVGELAPGLGAPC
-55 SIVECFPGD
+55 TIIDCHPGD
-64 RASAVRARAERA
+64 RAPALRARAERA
-76 LRCVPGTLA
+76 LRCVPGSLAQTLA
-85 QLLGREARVLV
+85 QQSRVLV

-101 HLRVDEAT
+101 HLRTDEAT
-109 NLLAPLQLGQTALGR
+109 SLLTPLLLGPTALGR
-124 VLVVGRDPLA
+124 VVVVGRDPLA
-134 AAVGASIAELELAG
+134 AAVGAAIAEVELHG
-148 LDVEAASQ
+148 LDAEAAAAL
-156 MWSSLEELFG
+156 WAALEETYG
-166 PVDGFDA
+166 QVQGFDA
-173 AYSRTRG
+173 AFGRTRG

-188 YARARFGAQ
+188 FARARFDAA
-197 AWEVG
+197 AWDLTT
-202 ALDAPA
+202 LDAPA
-208 RAALDALAILRQ
+208 RAALDALAVLRAA
-220 PVAPAAVAALA
+220 VAPAAISALA
-231 PGVDTEAALTG
+231 PGLDIEAAMASL
-242 LVARQLVDA
+242 LARQLVDP

-258 LHEVVRAD
+258 VHEVVRVDALSHMD
-266 VLAQMSVETRHRLS
+266 PEQRRRLS

-288 STAAVAQGPRL
+288 STAAVASGPRL

-321 AWHWL
+321 VWHWL
-326 AAGDRARAADTLL
+326 AAGDRDRAADTLL

-355 ALLDALGDRPRRRA
+355 SLLDALVDRPRRTRA
-369 GTDAGAGAP
+369 TGSFAIPAAGDAAADGV
-378 PSGSMTRGAGAGA
+378 R
-391 PPSGSMTRGAGA
+391 
-403 GAPSGSTGAGAGFA
+403 
-417 EISQTIPVAPPLDAE
+417 PLDPE
-432 RQRALAALRIEIAVR
+432 RARALAALRIEIAVR
-447 GGRFTEAFERAAAMP
+447 GGRYTEAFERASAAP
-462 AAVSPLLHAE
+462 GAVSPLIHAE
-472 LTLASGDATGARRAL
+472 LVLASGDAASARRAL
-487 HGLVASR
+487 TGLLGSADPS
-494 EAGERARALA
+494 ERTRALA

-509 ELLAGKP
+509 ELLAGAP
-516 DTAAGHLVAIG
+516 DAAAAHLGSLG
-527 DLAAID
+527 DLSAAE
-533 PLSRARVHL
+533 PLARARVHL
-542 ASARLDEYAG
+542 ASARLDEYQG

-558 AALAR
+558 SALAR

-568 KSVPACLEASELSAV
+568 KSVPVCLEASELSAIV
-583 IDARRAI
+583 DARRAI

-597 LIEAQVALDAADAVA
+597 LVEATTALDAADAVA
-612 RDLDSVAVSDEAL
+612 RDLDAVAVADEVL

-642 QQLQDLVRGRRERG
+642 QLLHEVVRARRERG

-666 DLAELEILR
+666 DLAELEIVR

-699 LAARGSAVVA
+699 LAARGGAVVA
-709 AIDLIELRLDA
+709 AIDLLELRLEA
-720 ALPRLEELYGQPAL
+720 ALPRLEELHGQPAL

-757 GALELAQ
+757 GAIELAQ
-764 SAGVESRDELDRRLS
+764 NAGAESRDELDRRLA
-779 AAEVALATGDVGHA
+779 AAEVSLATGDVGVA

-824 LARGDRGNARS
+824 LARGDRGNAR
-835 AATRAARE
+835 AAASRAARE
-843 AASAGLVRVRVH
+843 AAAAGLIRARVH

-884 LTAGLPVERL
+884 LSAGLPVERL

-944 VIDSEGV
+944 VIDAEGV

>member
-1 MTPIGPVP
+1 MTPLGPVP
-9 FVGRQHELTELKE
+9 FVGRQQELAELKQ
-22 HLAVVSLVSVHG
+22 HLAVVSLVSLHG
-34 ALGSGK
+34 PLGAGK
-40 TRLVAELAAALGAPC
+40 SRLVQELSNTLGAPC
-55 SIVECFPGD
+55 TLIECHLGD
-64 RASAVRARAERA
+64 RASALRSRAERA
-76 LRCVPGTLA
+76 LRCVPGSLAHTLTHTS
-85 QLLGREARVLV
+85 RVLI

-109 NLLAPLQLGQTALGR
+109 NLLAPLALGPTALGR
-124 VLVVGRDPLA
+124 VVVVGRDPLA
-134 AAVGASIAELELAG
+134 AAVGTQIAEIELAG
-148 LDVEAASQ
+148 LDIDSASAL
-156 MWSSLEELFG
+156 WNNLEETFG
-166 PVDGFDA
+166 EADGWDNAF
-173 AYSRTRG
+173 SRTRG
-180 IPLALRRE
+180 VPLALRRE
-188 YARARFGAQ
+188 YARARFGAN
-197 AWEVG
+197 AWDLS
-202 ALDAPA
+202 ALDRGA
-208 RAALDALAILRQ
+208 RAALEALAILRQ
-220 PVAPAAVAALA
+220 GVAPAAVSALTEND
-231 PGVDTEAALTG
+231 DTEAALTG

-251 VGDGRIV
+251 VGDGRV
-258 LHEVVRAD
+258 VVHEVVRVDA
-266 VLAQMSVETRHRLS
+266 LAQIDPERKQKLS
-280 AAAAELVA
+280 ASAAELVA
-288 STAAVAQGPRL
+288 STSSASVGPRL

-321 AWHWL
+321 VWHWI
-326 AAGDRARAADTLL
+326 AAAEFGRAADVLL
-339 ADRELAARS
+339 ENRELAARS

-355 ALLDALGDRPRRRA
+355 ALLDALGDHRPRHRRGDVTA
-369 GTDAGAGAP
+369 TGQV
-378 PSGSMTRGAGAGA
+378 
-391 PPSGSMTRGAGA
+391 
-403 GAPSGSTGAGAGFA
+403 STLNSF
-417 EISQTIPVAPPLDAE
+417 LDPE
-432 RQRALAALRIEIAVR
+432 HTRALAQLRIEIAVR
-447 GGRFTEAFERAAAMP
+447 GGRYTEAFERASSTSG
-462 AAVSPLLHAE
+462 AVSPLVMAE
-472 LTLASGDATGARRAL
+472 LILASGDVSTARRSLTAI
-487 HGLVASR
+487 VSSTDAS
-494 EAGERARALA
+494 ERARALA

-516 DTAAGHLVAIG
+516 DTAAAHLGSLG
-527 DLAAID
+527 DLAGAD
-533 PLSRARVHL
+533 PLARARVHL
-542 ASARLDEYAG
+542 AAARVDEYVG

-558 AALAR
+558 TALAR

-568 KSVPACLEASELSAV
+568 KSVPACLEASELSAIV
-583 IDARRAI
+583 DARRAV

-597 LIEAQVALDAADAVA
+597 LVEAASALDAADAVA
-612 RDLDSVAVSDEAL
+612 RDLDAVAVADEVL

-642 QQLQDLVRGRRERG
+642 GLLGDLVRARRERG

-681 AELASAAL
+681 TELASAAL

-699 LAARGSAVVA
+699 LAARGTAVVA
-709 AIDLIELRLDA
+709 AIDLMELRTEV
-720 ALPRLEELYGQPAL
+720 ALPHLEALHGSPAL
-734 DAASAAQVAVL
+734 DASAAAHVAVL
-745 LATARALAGQRA
+745 LATARALSGQRA
-757 GALELAQ
+757 GAVELAQ
-764 SAGVESRDELDRRLS
+764 NAGAESRDELDRRL
-779 AAEVALATGDVGHA
+779 AGAEVALAAGDVGTA

-806 AHRTIE
+806 SHRTIE

-824 LARGDRGNARS
+824 LARGDRGNARA

-843 AASAGLVRVRVH
+843 AAAAGLVRARVH

-869 PASAVAYARDASELA
+869 AASAVAYARDASELA

-908 VADPSAPSAATMAPT
+908 VADPSAPSAATMATT

-944 VIDSEGV
+944 VIDAEGV

-960 EILRLPGRALA
+960 EVLRLAGRALA